1 LEELLKQISTKEK
14 TMEQMSQELDAKT
27 KELKEAQRHRD
38 EKDAAF
44 SKKIQMLEIQHSE
57 MKHSLQKEQVDKEN
71 MKKHISQLEGEVK
84 KKEAEL
90 NAMEKKLKNN
100 KGRGAA
106 MTSRDNEAAK
116 ENAKKSKSE
125 MHKVIAQVCHTYYQI
140 SRTYLLH
147 IRTG

>member
-1 LEELLKQISTKEK
+1 
-14 TMEQMSQELDAKT
+14 
-27 KELKEAQRHRD
+27 
-38 EKDAAF
+38 
-44 SKKIQMLEIQHSE
+44 
-57 MKHSLQKEQVDKEN
+57 